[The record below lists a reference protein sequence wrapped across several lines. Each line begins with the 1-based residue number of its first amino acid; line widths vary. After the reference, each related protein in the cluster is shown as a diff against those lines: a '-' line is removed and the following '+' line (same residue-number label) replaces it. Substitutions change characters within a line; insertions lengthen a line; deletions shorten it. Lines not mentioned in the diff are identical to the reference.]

1 MHESHIIIQHRV
13 VLENL
18 DALRSKF
25 LEISN
30 GSAIPLNTLGRPSAA
45 WGQPLVDQVPRVEIP
60 REKGSSKR
68 GACRLYHDVIESAG
82 LGFERF
88 H

>member
-1 MHESHIIIQHRV
+1 MG
-13 VLENL
+13 
-18 DALRSKF
+18 A
-25 LEISN
+25 
-30 GSAIPLNTLGRPSAA
+30 T
-45 WGQPLVDQVPRVEIP
+45 LVDQVPRVEIP